1 MIKTNGK
8 LDETAIG
15 LEDSQSDDDEYQ
27 ALSNRE
33 EHDLEKLMQQ
43 CEFTIDNAQAF
54 TEKLSKDSAQM
65 DTQNIENLMAS
76 EKAVERLM
84 TVLQISIDE
93 TLNLEKKIDNYLS
106 LLKNNNDVIMQ
117 VGLKET
123 QVKIEQENKKKLEL
137 YIEDMLSKL
146 DFPVE
151 CEQQLLK
158 NDLGSKLGIKECI
171 KAADK
176 LQSCLNANIHPTMM
190 YIVGVQEQKEYL
202 ERVQS
207 EFSERL
213 TLHIINEFSYYI
225 RMYNADPVNR
235 INPSDLTLPKHESIQ
250 NGLFIYQ
257 PLVKWLNNINLEYFN
272 ILTEKYETEMKNVY
286 GLEITTYFE
295 IVKERMSGIR
305 TTRKSISSYQDNF
318 DTVSSKDS
326 EISMSEWEEFDSCL
340 ERILSA
346 IDPVCLSEQK
356 FCMQFFNID
365 NQNAK
370 LSTRNSL
377 NSSIGT
383 TFQLHRRV
391 SNVSANNSISHSI
404 SNESQNSNENTDRKP
419 KNLRDMMGRL
429 FGILEQE
436 FLNFIIHYDS
446 VDGMYSLYLLVRLT
460 QHVLSAEDKGSFLA
474 KTYGNILINVKRN
487 FDKFMKGQLI
497 EIEQAK
503 ITKKAKCGVFSFIKK
518 FEVFAKQAENVYK
531 NSGARR
537 TDIDKWYKQLIDKMF
552 EQINN
557 LAKLHH
563 KTPEEM
569 VLLENYHYLHNVL
582 MTLKIVCLEQ
592 ERKETKLRYN
602 EALKDYVSRYF
613 GRPLEKLNVFFKG
626 VQQKVQQ
633 GVKEEEVGYQLAF
646 SKQELRKNIDE
657 CSLKEVKKGLEEM
670 YRKVGKHI
678 SDPDSTLIQV
688 NWRSMQEEFIAQY
701 KAIENLIQ
709 RCYPDANIKLSFT
722 VDDVLNV
729 FSLIAQQQK

>member
-1 MIKTNGK
+1 
-8 LDETAIG
+8 
-15 LEDSQSDDDEYQ
+15 
-27 ALSNRE
+27 
-33 EHDLEKLMQQ
+33 MQQ

-65 DTQNIENLMAS
+65 DAQNIEKIMAS

-84 TVLQISIDE
+84 TVLKISIDE

-117 VGLKET
+117 VGLKES
-123 QVKIEQENKKKLEL
+123 QVKLEQENKKKLEL
-137 YIEDMLSKL
+137 YIEDMLGQL
-146 DFPVE
+146 NFPIE
-151 CEQQLLK
+151 CERFLLD
-158 NDLGSKLGIKECI
+158 NDLGSKQGIKECI

-176 LQSCLNANIHPTMM
+176 LQSCLNANIHPTMNC
-190 YIVGVQEQKEYL
+190 IIGVQEQKTYL
-202 ERVQS
+202 EKVQS
-207 EFSERL
+207 KFSDRL
-213 TLHIINEFSYYI
+213 TSHIINEFNYYI
-225 RMYNADPVNR
+225 RMYQPDANNK
-235 INPSDLTLPKHESIQ
+235 INSSDLTLPKHESIH

-257 PLVKWLNNINLEYFN
+257 PLVKWLNNINLDYFL
-272 ILTEKYETEMKNVY
+272 ILTDKYEGEMKNVY
-286 GLEITTYFE
+286 DFEITNYFE
-295 IVKERMSGIR
+295 IAKERMAGNRVS
-305 TTRKSISSYQDNF
+305 RKSFTYQDNF

-365 NQNAK
+365 NQSSQ
-370 LSTRNSL
+370 LSTRSSI
-377 NSSIGT
+377 NSSIVT
-383 TFQLHRRV
+383 TSTVPAFNLHRRV

-404 SNESQNSNENTDRKP
+404 SNDSQNSNENAEK
-419 KNLRDMMGRL
+419 KLKSLRDMMGRL

-436 FLNFIIHYDS
+436 FLNFIIHYDNI
-446 VDGMYSLYLLVRLT
+446 DGMYSLYLLVRLT

-487 FDKFMKGQLI
+487 FDKFMNSQLN

-503 ITKKAKCGVFSFIKK
+503 ITKKPKCGVFPFIKK

-537 TDIDKWYKQLIDKMF
+537 TDIDKWYKILINKMF
-552 EQINN
+552 EQINS

-582 MTLKIVCLEQ
+582 MTLKIACLDQ

-602 EALKDYVSRYF
+602 EALKDYVSR
-613 GRPLEKLNVFFKG
+613 
-626 VQQKVQQ
+626 
-633 GVKEEEVGYQLAF
+633 
-646 SKQELRKNIDE
+646 
-657 CSLKEVKKGLEEM
+657 
-670 YRKVGKHI
+670 
-678 SDPDSTLIQV
+678 
-688 NWRSMQEEFIAQY
+688 
-701 KAIENLIQ
+701 
-709 RCYPDANIKLSFT
+709 
-722 VDDVLNV
+722 
-729 FSLIAQQQK
+729 